1 MSFQIP
7 SHLLT
12 EAEEKMGTCWR
23 EGKIQNNGNRLETLK
38 EVVRSIIM
46 WVVAVLA
53 DPEQLM
59 RRIEKQ

>member
-1 MSFQIP
+1 MSFQIL

-38 EVVRSIIM
+38 EMVRSIIM
-46 WVVAVLA
+46 WVVAALV
-53 DPEQLM
+53 DPERLM
-59 RRIEKQ
+59 RGIDKQ